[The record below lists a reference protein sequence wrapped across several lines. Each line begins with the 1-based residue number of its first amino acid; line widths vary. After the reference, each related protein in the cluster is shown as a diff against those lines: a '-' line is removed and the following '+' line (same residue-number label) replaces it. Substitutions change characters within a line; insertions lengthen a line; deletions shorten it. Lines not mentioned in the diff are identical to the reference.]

1 MGKYENFVIESFLEK
16 TKGLNWSYSLYKE
29 SDDCIYAEMETS
41 SPLGENFFMDIY
53 FEEGNPIDTFMDGLH
68 EYYLNFDPEDH
79 AAMWIVN
86 RGKNGTPNSI
96 RALIDDA
103 YVIKDMIQE
112 LYEDLKGDRV
122 YPNTGNIYTFLILD
136 FDGTYDMEPEDSY
149 EMEPMVYLIKEK
161 DQLKAEQL
169 ARKASKAFNDTEG
182 EDWDT
187 PIGELFEKYMEKENI
202 FFQLIGELRI
212 PFGERQTDYLPDYL
226 PRVIV

>member
-1 MGKYENFVIESFLEK
+1 MGKYENCILESFLEK
-16 TKGLNWSYSLYKE
+16 VEGLNWSYTLYKE

-41 SPLGENFFMDIY
+41 SPLGEDFFMDIY
-53 FEEGNPIDTFMDGLH
+53 FEEENPIDTFMDGLH

-103 YVIKDMIQE
+103 YAIKDMIQE

>member
-1 MGKYENFVIESFLEK
+1 MEIYRNKELENFLVKAKELE
-16 TKGLNWSYSLYKE
+16 WSYILYKE
-29 SDDCIYAEMETS
+29 EDGRTYVEMEKY
-41 SPLGENFFMDIY
+41 SPLGEDFGMIVDFT
-53 FEEGNPIDTFMDGLH
+53 EENPVDTFMSDLG

-79 AAMWIVN
+79 AAMWIEN

-103 YVIKDMIQE
+103 YAIKDMIQE

-122 YPNTGNIYTFLILD
+122 YPNTGNIYTFLVLD
-136 FDGTYDMEPEDSY
+136 YDGTYDMEPEESL

-161 DQLKAEQL
+161 DQLNAERL
-169 ARKASKAFNDTEG
+169 ARKASEAFNDTEG
-182 EDWDT
+182 DDWDT
-187 PIGELFEKYMEKENI
+187 PIGELFEQYMKEENI
-202 FFQLIGELRI
+202 FFQFIGELRI